1 MGKIGVLLLGIL
13 SSTNIFAESYSVS
26 DILNT
31 EIKISRKMNSLL
43 VVNQINSVFIVA
55 NTIHVMSKV
64 IQKWLPKMA
73 RRTENS

>member
-73 RRTENS
+73 RRTKNS